1 MDVEYP
7 ATLND
12 YIQSENDGANGM
24 LQLANEYHSS
34 WPGSKMGLLGYSQ
47 GAQLVSDI
55 LCSGTGGNFNH
66 HAPLS
71 PGIVKNSIV
80 AAVLFGDPHT
90 SPTQPMIIFTRMN
103 NTVCK
108 QYSYRMASWCDKG
121 DELCDAGHVDAI
133 HGLYLQKYNAT
144 MVQYVLE
151 RWQNS
156 TVSSV
161 TTTAVS
167 TDLST
172 SSRTTGVS
180 TSTHKASPTAA
191 ESDHPSTS
199 TASRPTIL
207 G

>member
-47 GAQLVSDI
+47 
-55 LCSGTGGNFNH
+55 
-66 HAPLS
+66 
-71 PGIVKNSIV
+71 
-80 AAVLFGDPHT
+80 
-90 SPTQPMIIFTRMN
+90 IFTRMN